1 MRHKKFIFITLL
13 VFIALLIIFVGTYV
27 TSKQVLVVTDT
38 NQNKKTYFELPD
50 NNSFTLGYIHTIHL
64 TPVTETFIVD
74 VNNNLILKETRF
86 DTFSVGMPYTDLGGN
101 LSHEDGQIVIR
112 EINRTHTEIP
122 IYLSPYPKHSLIVDG
137 KNYPLVEF
145 NKPGDI
151 ITIKVVRK
159 LGLR

>member
-1 MRHKKFIFITLL
+1 
-13 VFIALLIIFVGTYV
+13 
-27 TSKQVLVVTDT
+27 
-38 NQNKKTYFELPD
+38 
-50 NNSFTLGYIHTIHL
+50 
-64 TPVTETFIVD
+64 
-74 VNNNLILKETRF
+74 
-86 DTFSVGMPYTDLGGN
+86 VGMPYTDLGGT